1 MHKRKPHP
9 ASVRKTQ
16 TATVKDVVDAMLKS
30 YNIEGR
36 FDQTKIISAWPRIM
50 GQAIANRT
58 ESVEVRRDVIIVTLK
73 SAPLKQELNASKDKV
88 IEMINKEFGKV
99 VVKEVL
105 FV

>member
-9 ASVRKTQ
+9 AGVRRTK

-30 YNIEGR
+30 YNIDSR

-58 ESVEVRRDVIIVTLK
+58 TSVEVRKDILIVTLK
-73 SAPLKQELNASKDKV
+73 SAPLKQELNGSKDKV
-88 IEMINKEFGKV
+88 IAMINQEFGKE